1 MIALM
6 RVVPLLVF
14 SLSAVSAQDSVLE
27 IWQREQ
33 VRGAGRSALRPLVNL
48 QDYVYYSQLYNSDIE
63 AALWGWKAAID
74 DVKTARS
81 WSDPHVALG
90 HFLRPIET
98 RDGPQQQRFSVAQA
112 IPWPSE
118 LDARSR
124 VALAV
129 ADAERWRYEERRADV
144 ALRVIEAYLDCY
156 YLERAIEITERSM
169 QLVEYVEE
177 VLRMRYRSG
186 EQEHGDLMSVQV
198 ELGRMEDQI
207 SSLRDGR
214 MPAASLLNALIG
226 RPHDA
231 AVAAL
236 DTPMVTQLE
245 IDSLRVWALR
255 DSPHIQMLRAAL
267 GQAQGVLE
275 LSEKERYPDLTV
287 GLDYVRTGE
296 RAAAGSASGRDPLVV
311 MATVKLPVWRD
322 KYRGREDASISR
334 YQAARLALVD
344 GERGLLAELEGALF
358 GRRESMRKMAL
369 YGGDLLAKA
378 EQAFSVT
385 QQSFTAG
392 RSGFLELMSAQRTLI
407 EFQLAH
413 EKASV
418 ERMRHEARI
427 QRLAGR
433 RMPSRSV
440 IERELLRHDR

>member
-6 RVVPLLVF
+6 HVVPLLVF
-14 SLSAVSAQDSVLE
+14 SFSAVSAQDSVLE

-33 VRGAGRSALRPLVNL
+33 VRGVGRSALRPLVNL
-48 QDYVYYSQLYNSDIE
+48 RDYVHYAQLYNADIE
-63 AALWGWKAAID
+63 AALWDWKAAID

-90 HFLRPIET
+90 HFLRPIEP

-118 LDARSR
+118 LDARSQ

-129 ADAERWRYEERRADV
+129 AHAERWRYEERRADV
-144 ALRVIEAYLDCY
+144 VVRVIEAYLDCY
-156 YLERAIEITERSM
+156 YLERAFEITERSM

-214 MPAASLLNALIG
+214 MPAASLLNVLIG
-226 RPHDA
+226 RPYDA

-236 DTPMVTQLE
+236 DTPVVAQLE

-255 DSPHIQMLRAAL
+255 DSPHMQMLRAAL
-267 GQAQGVLE
+267 GKAQGVLE

-287 GLDYVRTGE
+287 GVDYVRTGE
-296 RAAAGSASGRDPLVV
+296 RAAASGRDPLVV
-311 MATVKLPVWRD
+311 MATVKLPIWRD
-322 KYRGREDASISR
+322 KYRGREDAAISR
-334 YQAARLALVD
+334 YHAARSALLD

-392 RSGFLELMSAQRTLI
+392 RSGFLELMSAQRTLL

-413 EKASV
+413 ERASV

-433 RMPSRSV
+433 RMLSRSV

>member
-6 RVVPLLVF
+6 RVVALFFF

-33 VRGAGRSALRPLVNL
+33 VRGVGSSALRPLVNL
-48 QDYVYYSQLYNSDIE
+48 QDYVHYAQLYNANIE
-63 AALWGWKAAID
+63 AALWDWKAAID

-90 HFLRPIET
+90 HFVRSIET
-98 RDGPQQQRFSVAQA
+98 RDGPQQQRFSVSQA

-118 LDARSR
+118 LDARGI
-124 VALAV
+124 VALAAV
-129 ADAERWRYEERRADV
+129 HAERWRYEERRADV
-144 ALRVIEAYLDCY
+144 AVRVIEAYLDCY
-156 YLERAIEITERSM
+156 YLERAIEITEGSM

-198 ELGRMEDQI
+198 ELGRMEDQL
-207 SSLRDGR
+207 SSLRDER
-214 MPAASLLNALIG
+214 MPAASLLNSLIG
-226 RPHDA
+226 RPYDA

-236 DTPMVTQLE
+236 DTPVVAQLE
-245 IDSLRVWALR
+245 TDSLHVWALR
-255 DSPHIQMLRAAL
+255 HSPHIQMLRAAL
-267 GQAQGVLE
+267 RQAQGGLE

-287 GLDYVRTGE
+287 GVDYVRTGE
-296 RAAAGSASGRDPLVV
+296 RAVASGRDPLVV

-322 KYRGREDASISR
+322 KYRGREDAAISR
-334 YQAARLALVD
+334 YQAARSALLG
-344 GERGLLAELEGALF
+344 GERELLAELEGALF

-392 RSGFLELMSAQRTLI
+392 RSGFLELMSAQRTLL

-413 EKASV
+413 ERASV

-427 QRLAGR
+427 QRLAGQ

-440 IERELLRHDR
+440 IEKELLRHDR